1 MNTNKYAGIMD
12 DWQGRMI
19 NARARRAGLNSHDR
33 DDAAQQIAIETAAFT
48 SSPKRSDAESEEAV
62 LATIVKRQ
70 LQDAA
75 RRAARHR
82 RRMERLANENGAAR
96 TEFDPKHEMQVDVRA
111 AVEQLPPLQQRV
123 CAMLAKGESITN
135 IAKALNCGWH
145 TVERIIASIREHF
158 QEIGLND
165 WLGG

>member
-1 MNTNKYAGIMD
+1 MSANKYAGIMD
-12 DWQGRMI
+12 DWQVRMI
-19 NARARRAGLNSHDR
+19 NARARRTGMNSHDR

-70 LQDAA
+70 MQDAA

-82 RRMERLANENGAAR
+82 RRMERLASENGATR
-96 TEFDPKHEMQVDVRA
+96 TEFEPKHEMQVDVRA
-111 AVEQLPPLQQRV
+111 AVEQLSPRQQCV
-123 CAMLAKGESITN
+123 CAMLAKGESIRS

-145 TVERIIASIREHF
+145 TVERIIADIRGRF
-158 QEIGLND
+158 QETGLNE
-165 WLGG
+165 WLGE